1 MYYFRMY
8 VMADKYDVASMRRRS
23 LEFWEEGALFD
34 ELLYDED
41 QEGRTLDIDSIAVL
55 LRDIDA
61 LTHDNICGNWLCRSW
76 QNTLQLCFPMRLSRS
91 CFATFQS

>member
-41 QEGRTLDIDSIAVL
+41 QEGRTLDIDSIVVL
-55 LRDIDA
+55 LRDIDT
-61 LTHDNICGNWLCRSW
+61 LTHDN
-76 QNTLQLCFPMRLSRS
+76 TLWELVVPVIAKHMRLSRS